1 MYQTSFGQ
9 VVLTLGRFLRQDM
22 AFESVF
28 PFDFAGTGE
37 GKPLFCTGF
46 GFYFWHFAVFIVV
59 ELTFYLASA
68 Q

>member
-1 MYQTSFGQ
+1 
-9 VVLTLGRFLRQDM
+9 V
-22 AFESVF
+22 AFESVL
-28 PFDFAGTGE
+28 PFDFAGTCE

-59 ELTFYLASA
+59 EITFYLASA

>member
-9 VVLTLGRFLRQDM
+9 VVLTLSRFLRKDM
-22 AFESVF
+22 AFKSMF
-28 PFDFAGTGE
+28 PLDFAGTGE

-59 ELTFYLASA
+59 ELTFYLA
-68 Q
+68 

>member
-1 MYQTSFGQ
+1 
-9 VVLTLGRFLRQDM
+9 VLALGRFLGQDM

-28 PFDFAGTGE
+28 PFDFTGTGE

-46 GFYFWHFAVFIVV
+46 SFYFWHFAVFIVV
-59 ELTFYLASA
+59 EITFFRASA

>member
-1 MYQTSFGQ
+1 
-9 VVLTLGRFLRQDM
+9 M

-28 PFDFAGTGE
+28 PFDFTGTGE

-59 ELTFYLASA
+59 EITFFLASG

>member
-1 MYQTSFGQ
+1 M
-9 VVLTLGRFLRQDM
+9 LTLGRFFGQDM
-22 AFESVF
+22 AFESVL

-46 GFYFWHFAVFIVV
+46 GFYFWHFTVFIVV
-59 ELTFYLASA
+59 EIIFYLASE

>member
-9 VVLTLGRFLRQDM
+9 VMLTLGRFLRKDV
-22 AFESVF
+22 AFESMF
-28 PFDFAGTGE
+28 PLDFAGTGE

-59 ELTFYLASA
+59 ELTFYLA
-68 Q
+68 

>member
-1 MYQTSFGQ
+1 
-9 VVLTLGRFLRQDM
+9 VLTLGRFFRQDV
-22 AFESVF
+22 AFESMF

-46 GFYFWHFAVFIVV
+46 GFYFWHFAVFILV
-59 ELTFYLASA
+59 ELTFFPALG

>member
-1 MYQTSFGQ
+1 
-9 VVLTLGRFLRQDM
+9 M
-22 AFESVF
+22 AFESVL

-59 ELTFYLASA
+59 EITFYLASG

>member
-1 MYQTSFGQ
+1 M
-9 VVLTLGRFLRQDM
+9 LTLGRFFRKDM
-22 AFESVF
+22 AFESVL

-46 GFYFWHFAVFIVV
+46 SFYFWHFTVFIVV
-59 ELTFYLASA
+59 EITFYLASA